1 MSILYGVQHELVAP
15 YHYGMTPYRRLC
27 LIFLYLSLWLLI
39 PMSGCCCLGFSGHDL
54 TDPQQAMSMASQG
67 DRMSIASI
75 GISGMGAMA
84 FVLLLSGVVLLHKE
98 QLREAAVT
106 RSARK
111 TGWVLVVAWAASS
124 VLLSVGVAWRLH
136 MLEGTPAVEPSWSAT
151 WWAILMVLWTALIVA
166 CSAVLAR
173 RPPPT
178 PWDEPL

>member
-84 FVLLLSGVVLLHKE
+84 FVLLLSGVVLLHKG

-106 RSARK
+106 RSAR
-111 TGWVLVVAWAASS
+111 
-124 VLLSVGVAWRLH
+124 
-136 MLEGTPAVEPSWSAT
+136 
-151 WWAILMVLWTALIVA
+151 
-166 CSAVLAR
+166 
-173 RPPPT
+173 
-178 PWDEPL
+178 